1 MILLALGANIPS
13 RFGTPNQSLN
23 HALALLPER
32 GVRVLQVSRLYS
44 NPAVPASDQPD
55 YVNCVAAVS
64 TTIGPAELIEICL
77 EIERELGRV
86 RSERWEARAIDIDI
100 LDFDGQEVVSPQLT
114 LPHPRLGERAFV
126 LIPLLEIAP
135 DWRHPVTGKRGV
147 DLLARIDAVA
157 RAAVKPLAP
166 Q

>member
-32 GVRVLQVSRLYS
+32 GVRVLKVSRLYS

-55 YVNCVAAVS
+55 YVNCVAAVF
-64 TTIGPAELIEICL
+64 TTVGPGDLIEICL

-86 RSERWEARAIDIDI
+86 RSERWGPRSIDIDI
-100 LDFDGQEVVSPQLT
+100 IDFDGKEVRSPQLT

-126 LIPLLEIAP
+126 LIPLLEVAP
-135 DWRHPVTGKRGV
+135 DWRHPVTGEKGT
-147 DLLARIDAVA
+147 DLLARVDAVA
-157 RAAVKPLAP
+157 RSAVKPLAP